1 MKGRIYGGVEDDSF
15 NYGDSDICW
24 SEHDDGER
32 SFSDYVDQI
41 QALEGTFRGFLDEL
55 SAFDPE
61 LNSKR
66 IAFELEETALAK
78 IRVEQRDTRTIINRQ
93 EFSLLCHN
101 IMQDYRSDYCISDEA
116 LDALQT
122 AAESR
127 VIEVFQ
133 KANLVAIHAGRTCIE
148 RDFHVPGALEMC
160 QPLSRRPYSTRDAV
174 KQIT

>member
-15 NYGDSDICW
+15 NYGDSHICW

-41 QALEGTFRGFLDEL
+41 QALEGKFREFLDEM
-55 SAFDPE
+55 SAFDHE

-78 IRVEQRDTRTIINRQ
+78 MRVEQCNTRTIINRQ
-93 EFSLLCHN
+93 AFSLLCHE
-101 IMQDYRSDYCISDEA
+101 IMQDYRSDYYISDEA
-116 LDALQT
+116 FDALQT

-127 VIEVFQ
+127 VIKVFQ
-133 KANLVAIHAGRTCIE
+133 KTNLVAIHASRIYIE
-148 RDFHVPGALEMC
+148 PRDFYVLGGLETC
-160 QPLSRRPYSTRDAV
+160 QPL
-174 KQIT
+174 